1 MKNLKKLN
9 IKNYISEKG
18 TNFDIE
24 LSYEVFGK
32 PLGKAPIVLV
42 NHALTGNSTVSGKN
56 GWWSS
61 VIGNEKLIDT
71 NDYTVIAFNFPGNG
85 YDGFIIENYE
95 DLILRDIAKIFIIG
109 LEKLQIEEL
118 YAIIGGSIG
127 GGLVWE
133 MAALSPNIAKNYIPI
148 ASDWKSS
155 DWLLANTRL
164 QKQILNNSSNPV
176 HDARIHAMLCYR
188 SPLSFQK
195 KFDRSLSDNND
206 IFNVESWLLHHGKK
220 LQQRFQLSSY
230 KLMNHLLS
238 KIDITRGSK
247 IKFEDIVSRVKG
259 NILIVSVD
267 SDLFFT
273 DYQNRD
279 TFYKACRIKDNIFF
293 KTIKSVHG
301 HDAFLIEHD
310 QLNVLLS
317 SVFSRKKVLD
327 LDF

>member
-9 IKNYISEKG
+9 IENYVSENG

-61 VIGNEKLIDT
+61 IIGNEKLIDT
-71 NDYTVIAFNFPGNG
+71 NNYTVIAFNFPGNG

-133 MAALSPNIAKNYIPI
+133 MAALSPDLAKNYIPI

-195 KFDRSLSDNND
+195 KFDRSLSEDNE

-238 KIDITRGSK
+238 KIDITRGGE
-247 IKFEDIVSRVKG
+247 IKFEDIISRVNG

-301 HDAFLIEHD
+301 HDAFLIEYD
-310 QLNVLLS
+310 QLNALLS

>member
-1 MKNLKKLN
+1 
-9 IKNYISEKG
+9 
-18 TNFDIE
+18 
-24 LSYEVFGK
+24 
-32 PLGKAPIVLV
+32 
-42 NHALTGNSTVSGKN
+42 
-56 GWWSS
+56 
-61 VIGNEKLIDT
+61 
-71 NDYTVIAFNFPGNG
+71 
-85 YDGFIIENYE
+85 
-95 DLILRDIAKIFIIG
+95 
-109 LEKLQIEEL
+109 L

-133 MAALSPNIAKNYIPI
+133 MAALYPNLAKNYIPI

-238 KIDITRGSK
+238 KIDITRGGE
-247 IKFEDIVSRVKG
+247 IKFEDIISRVNG

-317 SVFSRKKVLD
+317 SVFQ
-327 LDF
+327 